1 MYKII
6 DKRGTGKTL
15 RLMLLAKEN
24 NGIIVCSGPQTFKIK
39 SEVYGLTGIDFISY
53 NDFLDGKYDRKKK
66 VFIDEIDVLLRKIET
81 NTMGYTISLED

>member
-24 NGIIVCSGPQTFKIK
+24 NGIIVCSAPKGFEYKA
-39 SEVYGLTGIDFISY
+39 EFYGLTGIEFINY
-53 NDFLDGKYDRKKK
+53 NDFLNGAYNHEKK
-66 VFIDEIDVLLRKIET
+66 VFIDEIDVLLRKIEE